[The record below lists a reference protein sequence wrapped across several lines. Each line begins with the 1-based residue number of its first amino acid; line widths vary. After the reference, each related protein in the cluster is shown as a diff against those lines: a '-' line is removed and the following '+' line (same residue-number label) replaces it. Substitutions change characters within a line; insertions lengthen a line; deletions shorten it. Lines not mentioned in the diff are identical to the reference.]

1 MTGRDAAAPSPRGG
15 VKVGASGSLF
25 YATRVDALRALHS
38 DNPVVRWLSDDTR
51 VVVSEPFRDREVLWR
66 EVREASIGLVRAGE
80 DDLLPFG
87 SRSP

>member
-1 MTGRDAAAPSPRGG
+1 

-51 VVVSEPFRDREVLWR
+51 VVVFEPFRDREVL
-66 EVREASIGLVRAGE
+66 
-80 DDLLPFG
+80 
-87 SRSP
+87 